1 MESVRERPV
10 ISVGHVIDSVSDEA
24 SGPSYSVPSLCEALA
39 RNGDQVRLFT
49 ILDDINGAAKF
60 RPEKFKQDWKA
71 VPILNK
77 MRISRALHEA
87 LDRSAADLNVLH
99 THGLWLMANI
109 YPAWVAQRRPRPLVV
124 SPRGM
129 LGREALQFSRYRKL
143 AFWHAFQRSALKS
156 TTCFHVT
163 SNREY
168 HDVRTVGLRQPIA
181 IIPNGIDL
189 PPPHNTKIAD
199 GSKTA
204 LFLGRIHPKKG
215 VATLIE
221 AWSRLESKFP
231 DWHLKIVGP
240 SANNDYAKE
249 LQRTIGVKKLA
260 RAQLSGPLYGASKS
274 EAYATADIFILP
286 TLDDNFAMTVAE
298 ALAHGTPVISTKGA
312 PWEDLEKHGC
322 GWWIDH
328 GVSALTSALDHA
340 MRIDGQRLA
349 EMGQAGRAW
358 MAREFSWNSA
368 ARSMDSVY
376 RWLMGFGDRPSCITM
391 A

>member
-1 MESVRERPV
+1 
-10 ISVGHVIDSVSDEA
+10 
-24 SGPSYSVPSLCEALA
+24 
-39 RNGDQVRLFT
+39 
-49 ILDDINGAAKF
+49 
-60 RPEKFKQDWKA
+60 
-71 VPILNK
+71 
-77 MRISRALHEA
+77 MRASRALYEA
-87 LDRSAADLNVLH
+87 LDRSAADLNVFH

-109 YPAWVAQRRPRPLVV
+109 YPAWVAQRHTRPLVV

-143 AFWHAFQRSALKS
+143 AFWHTFQRSALQS

-163 SNREY
+163 SDREY
-168 HDVRTVGLRQPIA
+168 QDVRTVGLRQPVA

-189 PPPHNTKIAD
+189 PPPRDAKMAD
-199 GSKTA
+199 GSKTI

-215 VATLIE
+215 VAALIE

-231 DWHLKIVGP
+231 EWQLKIVGP
-240 SANNDYAKE
+240 SENNDHANE
-249 LQRTIGVKKLA
+249 LQRMVSAKKLA
-260 RAQLSGPLYGASKS
+260 RAQFSGPLYGASKS
-274 EAYATADIFILP
+274 EAYAAAEIFILP

-312 PWEDLEKHGC
+312 PWEGLEKHGC

-328 GVSALTSALDHA
+328 GVLALTSALDHV
-340 MRIDGQRLA
+340 MRLDSQRLA

-368 ARSMDSVY
+368 ARSMDAVY
-376 RWLMGFGDRPSCITM
+376 RWLMGLGDRPSCITM
-391 A
+391 V